1 MPKTNMSMNKKTNKM
16 RKPFFWRRREPIAA
30 ETLRPAPTIDADQLK
45 DHPWWQPTVWKAAA
59 LALVALML
67 LPGRANGQFGIDI
80 AAIMAALSKVE
91 SLMSTYVAA
100 PLKTINQTQQT
111 VAKYEQEVVYPLAAI
126 NQARNSVTQ
135 FENQFSQ
142 VRNLFKGNVSSA
154 TLPQSQNLESILLS
168 RNAGSLST
176 VSPQFQNVYGVVMP
190 QNAASPQIRNMTDM
204 TDAQAQDA
212 MKRAIQIDSL
222 ADAELAEA
230 DKMGQQISAT
240 APGSAPILE
249 AEADVWVVRA
259 NAYTQSA
266 LAELMRTRGI
276 DIANQSKLSK
286 LAATDSTSSNSL
298 INGVLTNR

>member
-1 MPKTNMSMNKKTNKM
+1 MADTNNKTTKL

-30 ETLRPAPTIDADQLK
+30 EAVRLASAIEADQPK
-45 DHPWWQPTVWKAAA
+45 DLPWWRPTVWKAAG
-59 LALVALML
+59 LAVVALML

-111 VAKYEQEVVYPLAAI
+111 VAKYEQEVIYPIAAI

-142 VRNLFKGNVSSA
+142 VTNLFKGNVSSA

-168 RNAGSLST
+168 RNAGSIST
-176 VSPQFQNVYGVVMP
+176 VSPQFQNVYGVVMA
-190 QNAASPQIRNMTDM
+190 QNTASPQIRNMTDM

-212 MKRAIQIDSL
+212 MKRAIQIDAL

-230 DKMGQQISAT
+230 DKMGQQISTA

-286 LAATDSTSSNSL
+286 LAATDSTSSNGL

>member
-1 MPKTNMSMNKKTNKM
+1 MADKKNKTNKL
-16 RKPFFWRRREPIAA
+16 RKPFFWRRTEASAA
-30 ETLRPAPTIDADQLK
+30 ETVRLASAIEADQSK
-45 DHPWWQPTVWKAAA
+45 DHSWWRPTVWKAAG
-59 LALVALML
+59 LAVVALML
-67 LPGRANGQFGIDI
+67 LPGRADGQFGIDI

-111 VAKYEQEVVYPLAAI
+111 VAKYEQEVVYPIAAI

-142 VRNLFKGNVSSA
+142 VTNLFKGNVSSA

-168 RNAGSLST
+168 RNVGSLST
-176 VSPQFQNVYGVVMP
+176 VSPQFQNVYGVVMA
-190 QNAASPQIRNMTDM
+190 QNAASLQIRNMTDM

-212 MKRAIQIDSL
+212 MKRAIQIDAL

-230 DKMGQQISAT
+230 DKMGQQISTA

-286 LAATDSTSSNSL
+286 LAATDSTSSNRL

>member
-1 MPKTNMSMNKKTNKM
+1 MADTNNKTNKL

-30 ETLRPAPTIDADQLK
+30 EAVRLASAIEADQPK
-45 DHPWWQPTVWKAAA
+45 DLPWWRPTVWKAAG
-59 LALVALML
+59 LAVVALML

-111 VAKYEQEVVYPLAAI
+111 VAKYEQEVIYPIAAI

-142 VRNLFKGNVSSA
+142 VSNLFKGNVSSA

-168 RNAGSLST
+168 RNAGSIST
-176 VSPQFQNVYGVVMP
+176 VSPQFQNVYGVVMA
-190 QNAASPQIRNMTDM
+190 QNSASPQIRNMTDM

-212 MKRAIQIDSL
+212 MKRAIQIDAL

-230 DKMGQQISAT
+230 DKMGQQISTA

-286 LAATDSTSSNSL
+286 LAATDSTSSNGL
-298 INGVLTNR
+298 IKGVLTNR

>member
-1 MPKTNMSMNKKTNKM
+1 MADTNNKTNKL

-30 ETLRPAPTIDADQLK
+30 EAVRLASAIEADQPK
-45 DHPWWQPTVWKAAA
+45 DLPWWRPTVWKAAG
-59 LALVALML
+59 LAVVALML

-111 VAKYEQEVVYPLAAI
+111 VAKYEQEVIYPIAAI

-142 VRNLFKGNVSSA
+142 VSNLFKGNVSSA

-168 RNAGSLST
+168 RNAGSIST
-176 VSPQFQNVYGVVMP
+176 VSPQFQNVYGVVMA
-190 QNAASPQIRNMTDM
+190 QNSASPQIRNMTDM

-212 MKRAIQIDSL
+212 MKRAIQIDAL

-230 DKMGQQISAT
+230 DKMGQQIST
-240 APGSAPILE
+240 VAPGSAPILE

-286 LAATDSTSSNSL
+286 LAATDSTSSNGV

>member
-1 MPKTNMSMNKKTNKM
+1 MSNKTNKLRM
-16 RKPFFWRRREPIAA
+16 PFFWRRKEPSAV
-30 ETLRPAPTIDADQLK
+30 ETVRLASTIELDQPK
-45 DHPWWQPTVWKAAA
+45 DHLWWRPTVWKAAA
-59 LALVALML
+59 LAVVALML
-67 LPGRANGQFGIDI
+67 IPDRANGQFGIDI

-111 VAKYEQEVVYPLAAI
+111 VAKYEQEVIYPIAAI

-135 FENQFSQ
+135 FESQFSQ
-142 VRNLFKGNVSSA
+142 VGNLFKGNVSSA

-168 RNAGSLST
+168 RNAGSIST
-176 VSPQFQNVYGVVMP
+176 VSPQFQNVYGVVMA
-190 QNAASPQIRNMTDM
+190 QNSASPQIRNMTDM

-212 MKRAIQIDSL
+212 MKRAIQIDAL

-230 DKMGQQISAT
+230 DKMGQQISAA

-286 LAATDSTSSNSL
+286 LAATDSTSSNGL
-298 INGVLTNR
+298 IKGVLTNR

>member
-1 MPKTNMSMNKKTNKM
+1 MADTNNKTNKL
-16 RKPFFWRRREPIAA
+16 RKPFFWRRKESIAA
-30 ETLRPAPTIDADQLK
+30 ETMRLVPAIDADQPK
-45 DHPWWQPTVWKAAA
+45 DHPWWRPTVWKATA
-59 LALVALML
+59 LAVVALML

-111 VAKYEQEVVYPLAAI
+111 VAKYEQEVIYPIAAI

-142 VRNLFKGNVSSA
+142 VSNLFKGNVSSA

-168 RNAGSLST
+168 RNAGNLLT

-212 MKRAIQIDSL
+212 MKRAIQIDAL

-230 DKMGQQISAT
+230 DKMGQQISAA

-286 LAATDSTSSNSL
+286 LAAADSTSSNGL
-298 INGVLTNR
+298 IKGVLTNR

>member
-1 MPKTNMSMNKKTNKM
+1 MSELNNKTNKL
-16 RKPFFWRRREPIAA
+16 RKPFFWRRKEPSAV
-30 ETLRPAPTIDADQLK
+30 ETVRLASTIELDQPK
-45 DHPWWQPTVWKAAA
+45 DHLWWRPTVWKAAA
-59 LALVALML
+59 LAVVALML
-67 LPGRANGQFGIDI
+67 IPGRANGQFGIDI

-111 VAKYEQEVVYPLAAI
+111 VAKYEQEVIYPIAAI

-142 VRNLFKGNVSSA
+142 VTNLFKGNVSSA

-168 RNAGSLST
+168 RNAGSIST
-176 VSPQFQNVYGVVMP
+176 VSPQFQNVYGVVMA
-190 QNAASPQIRNMTDM
+190 QNSASPQIRNMTDM

-212 MKRAIQIDSL
+212 MKRAIQIDAL

-230 DKMGQQISAT
+230 DKMGQQISVA

-286 LAATDSTSSNSL
+286 LAATDSTSSNGV

>member
-1 MPKTNMSMNKKTNKM
+1 MADMQNKTNKL

-30 ETLRPAPTIDADQLK
+30 EAVRLAPAIEADQSK
-45 DHPWWQPTVWKAAA
+45 DHPWWRPTVWKAAG
-59 LALVALML
+59 LAVVALML

-111 VAKYEQEVVYPLAAI
+111 VAKYEQEVIYPIAAI

-142 VRNLFKGNVSSA
+142 VTNLFKGNVSSA

-168 RNAGSLST
+168 RNAGNLST

-212 MKRAIQIDSL
+212 MKRAIQIDAL

-230 DKMGQQISAT
+230 DKMGQQISAA

-286 LAATDSTSSNSL
+286 LAATDSTSSNGL

>member
-1 MPKTNMSMNKKTNKM
+1 M
-16 RKPFFWRRREPIAA
+16 RKPFFWRRKEPIVS
-30 ETLRPAPTIDADQLK
+30 ETVRLAPAIDADQPK
-45 DHPWWQPTVWKAAA
+45 DHPWWRPTVWKAAA
-59 LALVALML
+59 LAAVALML

-111 VAKYEQEVVYPLAAI
+111 VAKYEQEVIYPIAAI

-142 VRNLFKGNVSSA
+142 VTNLFKGNVSSA

-168 RNAGSLST
+168 RNAGSIST
-176 VSPQFQNVYGVVMP
+176 VSPQFQNVYGVVMA
-190 QNAASPQIRNMTDM
+190 QNSASPQIRNMTDM

-212 MKRAIQIDSL
+212 MKRAIQIDAL

-230 DKMGQQISAT
+230 DKMGQQISVA

-286 LAATDSTSSNSL
+286 LAATDSTSSNGV

>member
-1 MPKTNMSMNKKTNKM
+1 MNDKTSKM
-16 RKPFFWRRREPIAA
+16 RKPFFWRRKEPIVS
-30 ETLRPAPTIDADQLK
+30 ETVRLAPAIDADQPK
-45 DHPWWQPTVWKAAA
+45 DHPWWRPTVWKAAA
-59 LALVALML
+59 LAAVALML

-111 VAKYEQEVVYPLAAI
+111 VAKYEQEVIYPIAAI

-142 VRNLFKGNVSSA
+142 VTNLFKGNVSSA

-168 RNAGSLST
+168 RNAGSIST
-176 VSPQFQNVYGVVMP
+176 VSPQFQNVYGVVMA
-190 QNAASPQIRNMTDM
+190 QNSASPQIRNMTDM

-212 MKRAIQIDSL
+212 MKRAIQIDAL

-230 DKMGQQISAT
+230 DKMGQQISVA

-286 LAATDSTSSNSL
+286 LAATDSTSSNGV